1 MNKYQS
7 FLYAIITI
15 MKKFLLLF
23 PPFWI
28 INSPHISVPI
38 ISASLKNAGYSVN
51 SKDLNIEFIN
61 EVCTKSF
68 TEKILKK
75 INLEW
80 NEFLNNKEVFSKD
93 SNTYQD
99 KILSARYN
107 ELKNFFENQYEDYKD
122 IPNKIENTIKII
134 KENFYEE
141 SSLEYQQIVPII
153 HKALYLVKLYYST
166 FSEQLPYQMLNFQ
179 DIKSFILDEK
189 HNFFLNFYKNKIKD
203 LAKGFDCIGI
213 SIGTEYQLIA
223 GLTLAYLLKKQ
234 TDVNVFIGG
243 NHISRLS
250 ENIQKYPEFFD
261 IFADEILYSKSEDS
275 IIKYAQYINE
285 EIDIEN
291 VPNVIYK
298 KNNSVLINKNH
309 KCSERQSLIRP
320 DYSNYDLQK
329 YITNVPQLP
338 LQIQTSCYWNKC
350 NFCDFSYGSKY
361 FIRKL
366 EDVIDELKY
375 NKLMYNVSKYFIVD
389 EAIPPKIIEK
399 LSDLILKNNLDVDF
413 SIYGRLEKGFNK
425 KILEKAYKAGFR
437 KIVWGVESANKRIA
451 KLINKGIDLK
461 TMEKVLKLSHEAKI
475 KNAVFVMLNFPTGT
489 YTETLDTI
497 NFLNK
502 NKRFINYICVSE
514 FGLGRYCKVAND
526 PKKYGVVINE
536 EQKDFSHALAYK
548 TKQLSQHEKQMI
560 YDKINEIR
568 EELVH

>member
-7 FLYAIITI
+7 FLYVIITI

-61 EVCTKSF
+61 EVCTKGF

-75 INLEW
+75 IDLEW

-93 SNTYQD
+93 SNKYQD
-99 KILSARYN
+99 KILSARYE
-107 ELKNFFENQYEDYKD
+107 ELKNFYENQYEYYKD
-122 IPNKIENTIKII
+122 IPSNIENTIKMIR
-134 KENFYEE
+134 ENSYEE
-141 SSLEYQQIVPII
+141 SSLEYQQAVATIY
-153 HKALYLVKLYYST
+153 KALYLVKLYYST

-189 HNFFLNFYKNKIKD
+189 HNLFLNFYKNKIKD
-203 LAKGFDCIGI
+203 IANDFDCIGI

-234 TDVNVFIGG
+234 TNVNVFIGG
-243 NHISRLS
+243 NHISRIS

-261 IFADEILYSKSEDS
+261 IFADSVLYGKSEDT

-285 EIDIEN
+285 KIDIEN
-291 VPNVIYK
+291 VPDVIYK
-298 KNNSVLINKNH
+298 KNNSVSINKNC
-309 KCSERQSLIRP
+309 KCSERQSIIRP
-320 DYSNYDLQK
+320 DYSDYDLQK

-350 NFCDFSYGSKY
+350 SFCDFSYGSKY
-361 FIRKL
+361 SVRKL

-375 NKLMYNVSKYFIVD
+375 NKLKYNVSKYYIVD
-389 EAIPPKIIEK
+389 EAIPPKIVEK
-399 LSDLILKNNLDVDF
+399 LSDLILKHNLDVDF
-413 SIYGRLEKGFNK
+413 SIYGRLEKDFNK
-425 KILEKAYKAGFR
+425 KILEKACKAG
-437 KIVWGVESANKRIA
+437 ISNIIWGVESANKRVA

-461 TMEKVLKLSHEAKI
+461 TMEKVLKLSYEAKI
-475 KNAVFVMLNFPTGT
+475 KNSVFVMLNFPTGT
-489 YTETLDTI
+489 YMETLDTV

-502 NKRFINYICVSE
+502 NKKFINYICISE
-514 FGLGRYCKVAND
+514 FGLGRYCKVANN
-526 PKKYGVVINE
+526 PKKYGVIIDE

-548 TKQLSQHEKQMI
+548 TKQLNQQEKQMI

-568 EELVH
+568 KELVY